1 MAGRK
6 SGERKKLRTCEEDVV
21 IVGVLRKQEGENHSV
36 DEGSGL
42 SC

>member
-6 SGERKKLRTCEEDVV
+6 SGERKKLKICEEDVL

-36 DEGSGL
+36 EEGSDFR
-42 SC
+42 C